1 VGAGLAFQE
10 TQGKPSSALVME
22 QHVKDRYMK
31 LSLCYGK
38 FSGLYR
44 RRLRYGNFCREKAN
58 HTDIWKLGLGY
69 EICGPVDG
77 MNPVK
82 LPKQ

>member
-1 VGAGLAFQE
+1 
-10 TQGKPSSALVME
+10 ME
-22 QHVKDRYMK
+22 QHVDRYEA
-31 LSLCYGK
+31 SLCYGNYQW
-38 FSGLYR
+38 FYR
-44 RRLRYGNFCREKAN
+44 CNGYAMGTCREKAN

-82 LPKQ
+82 AAEANDRSNR